1 MAVSGCLSVCLST
14 SISPELH
21 ARTNFYACY
30 LYSGVRTIHYFLH
43 FFLPVCVYY
52 VMYYF
57 VMGGQLRWANAS
69 TGSLPL

>member
-1 MAVSGCLSVCLST
+1 MAVSVCLSV
-14 SISPELH
+14 SPQ
-21 ARTNFYACY
+21 AY
-30 LYSGVRTIHYFLH
+30 LRNYTPEQIFTHVTYIRVYRLFTIFCT